1 MERGFRIRHSTAL
14 HGPEGNRVAR
24 AGAALPWV
32 LFCVTLNA
40 LGQVL
45 FKIARSAQPD
55 GSILSAFSYGETWAA
70 LVIYGFSAVC
80 WLWILSRTDL
90 SLAYPLLSLTLPI
103 VVGLSALL
111 FAEAISI
118 MRWAGVGV
126 IVVGVSLLSRM

>member
-1 MERGFRIRHSTAL
+1 MEIGFRIRHATAL

-24 AGAALPWV
+24 VGAALRWV
-32 LFCVTLNA
+32 LLCVMLNA
-40 LGQVL
+40 IGQVL

-55 GSILSAFSYGETWAA
+55 GSILSMFFQGETWAA
-70 LVIYGFSAVC
+70 FVIYGSSAVC
-80 WLWILSRTDL
+80 WLWILSRTEL

-111 FAEAISI
+111 FAEAISM

-126 IVVGVSLLSRM
+126 IMVGVSLLSRT